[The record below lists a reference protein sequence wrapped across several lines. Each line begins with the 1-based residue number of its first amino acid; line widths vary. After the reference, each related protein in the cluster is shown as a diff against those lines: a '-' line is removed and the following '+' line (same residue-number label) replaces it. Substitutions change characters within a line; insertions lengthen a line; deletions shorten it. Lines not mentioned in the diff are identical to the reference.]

1 MVRVKDFL
9 PRVVA
14 MTLLVLMATA
24 AWADDYVWD
33 ATTKTLTVNTNPT
46 KGLNGD
52 YDIEH
57 LVIGSSVTSIG
68 NESFFCYKD
77 LSTVTF
83 AEGSK
88 LESIGSNAFGD
99 CPSLTSIT
107 IPASVKTFGSCSFAE
122 CTSLTTFIVDEGS
135 QLESPGQSM
144 FSGCNALKT
153 IALLGETVPENGYYV
168 FQGLDKH
175 PKVYVRSQA
184 YKTDT
189 YWSLYYNFN
198 KVKVIYKLTADTGVE
213 VITTPDFTHK
223 GTDYYIEGTEITLG
237 PGSYTVTNADGADVT
252 ADVLD
257 GTTLTMPSYDISVA
271 GVSQMQEDRTISSA
285 EEWDEFAT
293 AVNNGASYINRTVTL
308 AADISV
314 TTMAGTYEHPFSGT
328 FDGGGKTLTVNINS
342 SDAGSAPFCY
352 IRGATIKDLTVTGS
366 VTSSGNHAGG
376 LVGRSAG
383 RNTISG
389 CTVGTDI
396 SGAAYAGGIV
406 GHGGSKSLTMQ
417 GCVYSGT
424 ITGATDH
431 ASGLMGWCDNL
442 TLNVT
447 GCLMK
452 GAFSGSGKYHPVG
465 CKDGEATVTATVT
478 DTYYL
483 YTISTTET
491 GSNLI
496 TDGDGTAVSAVLAD
510 GVWDEPY
517 LAADG
522 GTYYAAHV
530 TGKTLPYSYDFETA
544 LDTEGWKMENCHLQ
558 TGLFDVRSSFPNG
571 GTYSFNFWEDNTDQ
585 YLISPKL
592 EGGADIKVTFDYM
605 SVYDYIQ
612 VGYSTTNSLPGS
624 FTWGE
629 RLPDNIIEWTP
640 YVTIVPAGTKY
651 VAVKANIIG
660 APLLDNFSFTV
671 LEPATVTFAK
681 EGFCTYYDRY
691 ADMVLPAG
699 VKAYIITAQG
709 DGQTLA
715 YQEIADGS
723 TTNKVVSKGT
733 AVMLRTAASDAV
745 QDIDIPLAS
754 PTAAAVS
761 GTNLLHGSDTE
772 TTTTGGGDGAKYY
785 KLSYGT
791 DQTGNGGSDQSGV
804 LGWFWDKADGAA
816 FTSAA
821 HKCWLALPGS
831 SGARGFIGLPDDGTT
846 AISTPPLAPP
856 LTGAGSSIADGDGA
870 WYMLD
875 GRTLNGKP
883 SRKGVYIHNGK
894 LEVIR

>member
-14 MTLLVLMATA
+14 MLLLTLLMTAA

-33 ATTKTLTVNTNPT
+33 ATTKTLTVNTNPP
-46 KGLNGD
+46 KGLN

-68 NESFFCYKD
+68 DESFFCYKD

-88 LESIGSNAFGD
+88 LESIGSKAFLD

-107 IPASVKTFGSCSFAE
+107 IPASVKTFGRLSFAQ

-135 QLESPGQSM
+135 QLESPGESM

-328 FDGGGKTLTVNINS
+328 FDGGGKTLIVNINS

-431 ASGLMGWCDNL
+431 AGGLMGWCDNL
-442 TLNVT
+442 TLTVT

-558 TGLFDVRSSFPNG
+558 TGLFDVRSYFPNG
-571 GTYSFNFWEDNTDQ
+571 GTYSFYFWEDNTDQ

-592 EGGADIKVTFDYM
+592 EGSTDIKVTFDFM
-605 SVYDYIQ
+605 SVLDYTQ

-629 RLPDNIIEWTP
+629 RLPDNIVDWTP

-651 VAVKANIIG
+651 VAVKANIIRETF
-660 APLLDNFSFTV
+660 LDNFSFTV

-709 DGQTLA
+709 SGQTLA

-723 TTNKVVSKGT
+723 TTNKVVPKGT

-745 QDIDIPLAS
+745 QEIDIPLAS

-772 TTTTGGGDGAKYY
+772 TTTTGGGYGAKYY

-804 LGWFWDKADGAA
+804 LGWFWGEADGAA

-846 AISTPPLAPP
+846 AIITPPLAPP